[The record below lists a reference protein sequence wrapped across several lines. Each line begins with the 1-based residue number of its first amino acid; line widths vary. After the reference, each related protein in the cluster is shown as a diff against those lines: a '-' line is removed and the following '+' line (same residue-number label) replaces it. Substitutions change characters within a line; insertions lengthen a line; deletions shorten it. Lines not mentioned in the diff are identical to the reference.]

1 MNSNRIIHRPS
12 AFRFCILV
20 AALSL
25 LSGCATFQVKKG
37 TTHAKIP
44 GIPFY
49 VKQGA
54 CKHQTVYLEPYYI
67 LTLTVKY
74 SDKST
79 TSSSG
84 VLSKSEFESQPA
96 QQIRSIVGEKAKL
109 ARREVDTLTALW
121 AANVKGKIYNPYR
134 PESGILPADKIT
146 LSNTLAPE
154 IFVSYKDDDQYFY
167 NVDRPAIG
175 SVQADIKLGSDGTL
189 SEASAQVEDKT
200 VSTILS
206 LFPISDLIKS
216 AAADAP
222 AAVAL
227 HEALGGPADATVLE
241 VELKTERKGVKL
253 TRTTFDLNNKPPCLV
268 PTSTLAEVAEKYS
281 LTVEDVGGG
290 EKPDDGNNISVS
302 GSIKLPKDKT
312 PPK

>member
-1 MNSNRIIHRPS
+1 MNSHRSIHLAVS
-12 AFRFCILV
+12 HFCIL
-20 AALSL
+20 AGALLL

-37 TTHAKIP
+37 TNHSKVP

-67 LTLTVKY
+67 ITLTLKY

-79 TSSSG
+79 ISSSG
-84 VLSKSEFESQPA
+84 VLSKSEFESQPV

-109 ARREVDTLTALW
+109 GQKEVDRLLPLW
-121 AANVKGKIYNPYR
+121 TTHVKGKTYNPYR
-134 PESGILPADKIT
+134 PENSIAPADKVT
-146 LSNTLAPE
+146 LSNTLTPE

-175 SVQADIKLGSDGTL
+175 SVQADIKLGADGTL

-200 VSTILS
+200 ISTILS
-206 LFPISDLIKS
+206 LFPVSDLVKS
-216 AAADAP
+216 AVIPPVSAA
-222 AAVAL
+222 L
-227 HEALGGPADATVLE
+227 SETLGGPEGATVVE
-241 VELKTERKGVKL
+241 VELKTERKGVKF

-268 PTSTLAEVAEKYS
+268 PTNTLAEVTERYS

-290 EKPDDGNNISVS
+290 EKPDDSNNISVN
-302 GSIKLPKDKT
+302 GTIKLPKDKT